1 MTGSSRT
8 SSPTGAR
15 AWALLTFEVR
25 AQARE
30 PLTTLYAL
38 VFFLLAFSYAASSA
52 VELVAERGR
61 VPRTSS
67 WALMLA
73 FGGLTAFGQVIT
85 TMIATTALLRD
96 EAQRTRELIAT
107 TGVSPRTWFLARLGA
122 AIVLMLAV
130 YAAMPAGVLAGTW
143 VRHLT
148 SPADAVVGD
157 GVGLVIL
164 AALRAYA
171 VITVP
176 TMLVVS
182 VVLAAAAVYTQRVLG
197 VLIAALALVALWQ
210 GALSLVTIDAARTIG
225 ALLDPF
231 ANAPVL
237 ALTAHWSEGART
249 TRTVPIDTL
258 LLANRALWL
267 TVAALV
273 VGIVLRYPARLVAP
287 ARPAVATP
295 NRGAAARLRRALA
308 RSESVA
314 ASVRHF
320 TAGWM
325 ALDGGWRIVS
335 LLALLNATLNAFGV
349 ARRADATPDA
359 VLSAVHAHAR
369 IFLILLA
376 TVYAGELVWRERDV
390 RIDQVIGAIGASS
403 RDLFRGRVLGILRAQ
418 LGVVVPLVAAGA
430 VLILMSRLAGP
441 RAVSAGASLM
451 LWATWACFVLWLP
464 FAQLTVLS
472 LLVHVLLDH
481 KVGAHLLLI
490 TGWVVAVV
498 IDRQGVAPWW
508 LHFAE
513 PAPLL
518 PAASTGEAVSQAVR
532 HMQRGAYWSLVS
544 AAMLLCSYW
553 RWPRG
558 ASGRPTTS
566 RR

>member
-1 MTGSSRT
+1 MIGSFRT
-8 SSPTGAR
+8 SSTTGAR
-15 AWALLTFEVR
+15 VRALLTFEVR

-38 VFFLLAFSYAASSA
+38 VFFLLAFGYAASSA
-52 VELVAERGR
+52 VELVADRGR

-85 TMIATTALLRD
+85 TMIATTAMLRD
-96 EAQRTRELIAT
+96 EAQRTREMIAT
-107 TGVSPRTWFLARLGA
+107 TGVAPRTWFLARLGA
-122 AIVLMLAV
+122 AIVIMLAV

-143 VRHLT
+143 VRRLT
-148 SPADAVVGD
+148 APADVVVGD
-157 GVGLVIL
+157 GVGLVML
-164 AALRAYA
+164 TALRAYA

-176 TMLVVS
+176 TVLVVS

-210 GALSLVTIDAARTIG
+210 GALSLVAIDSARTIG

-231 ANAPVL
+231 GNAPVL
-237 ALTAHWSEGART
+237 ALTAHWSEGERT
-249 TRTVPIDTL
+249 MRTVPIDTL
-258 LLANRALWL
+258 LLANRAVWL
-267 TVAALV
+267 TVAALL
-273 VGIVLRYPARLVAP
+273 VGLVLRYPARLFAP
-287 ARPAVATP
+287 ARAAVVTP
-295 NRGAAARLRRALA
+295 NRGAAERLLRALA
-308 RSESVA
+308 RSDSVA

-349 ARRADATPDA
+349 ARSADATPDA

-418 LGVVVPLVAAGA
+418 LGVVGPLVVVGA
-430 VLILMSRLAGP
+430 LLMLTVP
-441 RAVSAGASLM
+441 RALPVGTVVLS
-451 LWATWACFVLWLP
+451 WATWACFVLWLP
-464 FAQLTVLS
+464 FVQITVLS

-490 TGWVVAVV
+490 TGWVVAVI

-513 PAPLL
+513 PATLL
-518 PAASTGEAVSQAVR
+518 PVGSTGDAVSQAVH

-544 AAMLLCSYW
+544 AAMLLCAYW

-558 ASGRPTTS
+558 ASGWSITS